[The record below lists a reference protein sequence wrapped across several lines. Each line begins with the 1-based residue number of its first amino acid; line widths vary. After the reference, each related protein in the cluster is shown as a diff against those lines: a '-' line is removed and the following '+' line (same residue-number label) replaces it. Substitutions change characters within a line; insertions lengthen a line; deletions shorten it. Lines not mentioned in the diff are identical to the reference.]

1 MKMKR
6 FYVILSAV
14 ALTLS
19 ASAQD
24 INISGKPCVG
34 TDQTFEYTL
43 ANRYDTLKWN
53 FGDGSEPVIIKRTD
67 GKIASSIKYTYKS
80 AGDYTVKIEAVSS
93 NETVSR
99 TINRTINDLPN
110 VDFSYDTT
118 NQYKVFIFKAESGAQ
133 NYKWSFGDNRPDT
146 IGIEI
151 SHTFS
156 ASGNYIVKLTSSDEN
171 GCVSSISHEVSVKP
185 SKDLPNVFTPNGDG
199 RNDFFMISCN
209 EGSRL
214 KLEIFNRWGYKMFSR
229 SGTENIVWDG
239 YNPQGTLVSPGTYF
253 YVITVEEGTTNYDPL
268 NGYITVYY

>member
-43 ANRYDTLKWN
+43 ANRYESFEWN
-53 FGDGSEPVIIKRTD
+53 FGDGATSSERKPVH
-67 GKIASSIKYTYKS
+67 KYTA
-80 AGDYTVKIEAVSS
+80 AGTYTVKVTASGANGENADATTSITINNPPVIAFSCDTVGYKTVDFKIITTSTLLKNTWKFGDGSTS
-93 NETVSR
+93 NE
-99 TINRTINDLPN
+99 NNPN
-110 VDFSYDTT
+110 HKYSAPGSY
-118 NQYKVFIFKAESGAQ
+118 NVG
-133 NYKWSFGDNRPDT
+133 
-146 IGIEI
+146 
-151 SHTFS
+151 
-156 ASGNYIVKLTSSDEN
+156 LTSVDNN
-171 GCVSSISHEVSVKP
+171 GCTSSVDSTITIVP
-185 SKDLPNVFTPNGDG
+185 SSKVPNVFTPNGDG
-199 RNDFFMISCN
+199 RNDYFMISCS